1 LNIVSA
7 GLDGELYLTFTFE
20 RDLPEI
26 EKGSKEEIKTQ
37 KEFQESAPKAVANML
52 VIVRKMVEEGKL

>member
-1 LNIVSA
+1 M
-7 GLDGELYLTFTFE
+7 YLTFTFE